1 VVTWG
6 PGGNLPPLLAAAR
19 LLIARGHEVTMLAS
33 AETRTA
39 AEGAGLPVVG
49 FRRSPNPDVRV
60 AFEDQAAFMMA
71 TAAGAEIALDT
82 RDVIDEL
89 RPDSIVV
96 DCMLPA
102 ALAAGEAA
110 ATQSASLVHFLYGL
124 ARQVMLRAGGGW
136 TTDLHTLA
144 ETRKV
149 LGLVPLDSG
158 LAAWERPDL
167 VLVTAPDWLD
177 VDADAPP
184 HVMHAG
190 PLGVDVALPRER
202 SRVLLT
208 FSSTVMAGQAALI
221 ERLCAT
227 VAELDLH
234 PTLTL
239 GPAIGRDAV
248 DVPDAIEILPFG
260 DHDRLLPECALVVS
274 HGGLGTVR
282 ALAHG
287 VPLLIVPLGRDQAF
301 NASRVEALGAGI
313 ALPLDA
319 SPQSVQAALDILRSD
334 ASFGAAAVKAGAR
347 IAAGRPDHYAGEALE
362 ALRR

>member
-1 VVTWG
+1 
-6 PGGNLPPLLAAAR
+6 
-19 LLIARGHEVTMLAS
+19 
-33 AETRTA
+33 
-39 AEGAGLPVVG
+39 
-49 FRRSPNPDVRV
+49 
-60 AFEDQAAFMMA
+60 
-71 TAAGAEIALDT
+71 
-82 RDVIDEL
+82 
-89 RPDSIVV
+89 
-96 DCMLPA
+96 MLPA

-110 ATQSASLVHFLYGL
+110 ATPSASLVHFLYGL

-144 ETRKV
+144 QTRRA
-149 LGLVPLDSG
+149 LGLAPLESG

-177 VDADAPP
+177 VAADAPP
-184 HVMHAG
+184 HVVHAG
-190 PLGVDVALPRER
+190 PLGVDVAPARVR

-208 FSSTVMAGQAALI
+208 FSTTVMAGQAALI
-221 ERLCAT
+221 ERLCAA

-239 GPAIGRDAV
+239 GPAIGHDAV
-248 DVPDAIEILPFG
+248 HVPDAVEVLPFG

-274 HGGLGTVR
+274 HGGLGTVLR

-287 VPLLIVPLGRDQAF
+287 VPLLILPLGRDQGF

-319 SPQSVQAALDILRSD
+319 SPQRIQAALGTLRSD
-334 ASFGAAAVKAGAR
+334 ASFGAAAVKAGGR
-347 IAAGRPDHYAGEALE
+347 IAAGRPDHFAGEALE